1 MNKSIIK
8 ILLFG
13 ALFVLMVM
21 PLYAQDTEAQS
32 KPMYFITGDE
42 NDVPQVF
49 QFLLGS
55 DDAPRQLTYS
65 ETGVVRYGVAYDS
78 LKIVYAGDG
87 QLWLQSIHSE
97 GAEALAPIDTT
108 NLWTNP
114 IFSQDGNY
122 IAYVDNGVWLYDLAN
137 RQTSQ
142 ILEDVPLAENASN
155 ANEYRI
161 FQPQTFVVN
170 ADGTVNH
177 LIVDIGQWEWNSAGV
192 YEIATNELTELDGQL
207 HTDILALSDGR
218 TLVFG
223 NSPVS
228 GEGSLH
234 IAASLDDINNT
245 ELLVLFHELTEATMF
260 AEKAV
265 EIKGGIVR
273 VFGSAI
279 ALSANPD
286 IPLHFYFDFDLET
299 RTIIGEVQL
308 LTLTENLDQYADI
321 LQLSSDASLI
331 PVYYNTRFGD
341 AGIVYGHVHL
351 LNIVTQDIINLAI
364 PESVSVFQFQS

>member
-114 IFSQDGNY
+114 IFSQ
-122 IAYVDNGVWLYDLAN
+122 
-137 RQTSQ
+137 
-142 ILEDVPLAENASN
+142 E
-155 ANEYRI
+155 
-161 FQPQTFVVN
+161 
-170 ADGTVNH
+170 
-177 LIVDIGQWEWNSAGV
+177 
-192 YEIATNELTELDGQL
+192 
-207 HTDILALSDGR
+207 
-218 TLVFG
+218 
-223 NSPVS
+223 
-228 GEGSLH
+228 
-234 IAASLDDINNT
+234 
-245 ELLVLFHELTEATMF
+245 
-260 AEKAV
+260 
-265 EIKGGIVR
+265 R
-273 VFGSAI
+273 V
-279 ALSANPD
+279 
-286 IPLHFYFDFDLET
+286 
-299 RTIIGEVQL
+299 
-308 LTLTENLDQYADI
+308 
-321 LQLSSDASLI
+321 
-331 PVYYNTRFGD
+331 
-341 AGIVYGHVHL
+341 
-351 LNIVTQDIINLAI
+351 
-364 PESVSVFQFQS
+364 